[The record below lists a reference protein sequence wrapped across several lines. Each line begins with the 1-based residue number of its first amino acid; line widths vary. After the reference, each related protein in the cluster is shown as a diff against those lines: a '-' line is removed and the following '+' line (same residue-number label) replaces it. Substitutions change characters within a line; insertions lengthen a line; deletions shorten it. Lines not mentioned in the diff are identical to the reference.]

1 MITFSL
7 FLSFS
12 VYLSSPSLSLHAVV
26 VVLHTEVN
34 LMWAGHQTHHS
45 SEDYN
50 LVTALRQ
57 SAVHRY
63 VGWVRELPLLYYHCI
78 EHVLLLLFSS
88 SFYIAYIHV
97 HVFSL
102 HSFIVDIYIIHVCLI
117 NRGYNISLDSFPF
130 SVTQK

>member
-1 MITFSL
+1 MITFSV
-7 FLSFS
+7 FLSFC
-12 VYLSSPSLSLHAVV
+12 VYLSFPSLSHHAV

-63 VGWVRELPLLYYHCI
+63 VGWVRERVCPRRARVTSLVLPLHRTRASICCFPQAFTYSI
-78 EHVLLLLFSS
+78 P
-88 SFYIAYIHV
+88 V
-97 HVFSL
+97 HFKRRWKSL
-102 HSFIVDIYIIHVCLI
+102 NAQSYDIIVKIIS
-117 NRGYNISLDSFPF
+117 RG
-130 SVTQK
+130 